1 MITTKVVTA
10 LAVSA
15 LLILL
20 TPIKMTFSS
29 EAGLVENP
37 FNAQIAPHFSR
48 VIYTLDEPVYSTPC
62 DERGDFKALVGSPTI
77 DIENS
82 RLTLTP
88 VNALKTSV
96 VLSRTD
102 APEINRTQAYYE
114 LCFNVTNA
122 LSWTNISLYDLTG
135 DWINISVHSGA
146 SYYDYDSGTRQLGV
160 FYSPIAAGTDYVI
173 AFDLTTSSVTL
184 FLYGTNGT
192 LLADKYI
199 SNNLLVGGDLDEIR
213 FEVQGSS
220 SNTLAVDYLY
230 MLGAAAL
237 PGDTTDCPALDPL
250 QPDAIDEERRI
261 DLDPTSLTMD
271 QSLRQE
277 LFGFEDVELGKKI
290 TDRELLNAIGQ
301 TNIHQQ
307 RAAGRL
313 VAEGYKDLRGT
324 VEDNL
329 IAYIAE
335 AEGVD
340 TEEVFLIDYYID
352 YLQCKLEVA
361 NKIVDKAVNAF
372 KKMAGPVISAA
383 GGTLEEDATI
393 NTLSIPAYTQNITW
407 NSLAY
412 VIIPGPMVLSDAL
425 RGLKSIANDP
435 FGLKDSEKWAQEQLN
450 KLYQDT
456 LDRYDLTLNQTTSL
470 MRDWQQS
477 TDEKYQ
483 QVRQDYL
490 NFISIAQAQTAQL
503 ASDYSDMQDKF
514 ERTISKF
521 FSYTQNQFEATNA
534 IIAKLLLQNED
545 FAEASRQTN
554 QYFAGQLTKSNEVL
568 MNLTTSI
575 TSSLTAGDFWKG
587 VFDNGKASSEPLTFS
602 SFFGNN
608 VREWTLIIIGI
619 LVTIVVAVVLITML
633 KPGRRTRNR
642 RQ

>member
-1 MITTKVVTA
+1 MFRRIAALVFALVLMLNIVPVKITN
-10 LAVSA
+10 SA
-15 LLILL
+15 
-20 TPIKMTFSS
+20 
-29 EAGLVENP
+29 EAMVENP
-37 FNAQIAPHFSR
+37 LDVALAPHFSR
-48 VIYTLDEPVYSTPC
+48 VVYTLTEPTYSTSC
-62 DERGDFKALVGSPTI
+62 DDRGDFKALVGTPTI
-77 DIENS
+77 SVDDS
-82 RLTLTP
+82 RVLVTP
-88 VNALKTSV
+88 VSSMKTSV

-102 APEINRTQAYYE
+102 APEINRTHAFYE
-114 LCFNVTNA
+114 LCFDVTNA
-122 LSWTNISLYDLTG
+122 LSWTNISLYDLSG
-135 DWINISVHSGA
+135 DWINISVHSGI
-146 SYYDYDSGTRQLGV
+146 SYYDYDSGTRQLGI
-160 FYSPIAAGTDYVI
+160 FYSPVAAGTDYVI
-173 AFDLTTSSVTL
+173 AFDLTISSVTL

-213 FEVQGSS
+213 FELQGSS

-230 MLGAAAL
+230 MLGVGAL
-237 PGDTTDCPALDPL
+237 PGDITDCPSLDPL
-250 QPDAIDEERRI
+250 QADDIDEEPRI

-277 LFGFEDVELGKKI
+277 LFGFGDVQL
-290 TDRELLNAIGQ
+290 DRTMTETELLEAIGQ
-301 TNIHQQ
+301 TDIHEQ
-307 RAAGRL
+307 RASGRL
-313 VAEGYKDLRGT
+313 VAQGYKDVRGSI
-324 VEDNL
+324 EDGL
-329 IAYIAE
+329 VSYIAE
-335 AEGVD
+335 NEGVD
-340 TEEVFLIDYYID
+340 VEEVFLIDYYID

-361 NKIVDKAVNAF
+361 NKVVDKLADEFRSKIAPMEEVL
-372 KKMAGPVISAA
+372 
-383 GGTLEEDATI
+383 GGTVEKAGTSASALSETVTAMNISLGSVANQYLNWPTI
-393 NTLSIPAYTQNITW
+393 MAEN
-407 NSLAY
+407 
-412 VIIPGPMVLSDAL
+412 M
-425 RGLKSIANDP
+425 RGLVQDP
-435 FGLKDSEKWAQEQLN
+435 LGLGDAADDIQKILEDIYKDAQ
-450 KLYQDT
+450 
-456 LDRYDLTLNQTTSL
+456 DRADLTLNQTTQL
-470 MRDWQQS
+470 MRDWQES

-503 ASDYSDMQDKF
+503 ASDYSEMQDKF

-568 MNLTTSI
+568 MNLTSSI